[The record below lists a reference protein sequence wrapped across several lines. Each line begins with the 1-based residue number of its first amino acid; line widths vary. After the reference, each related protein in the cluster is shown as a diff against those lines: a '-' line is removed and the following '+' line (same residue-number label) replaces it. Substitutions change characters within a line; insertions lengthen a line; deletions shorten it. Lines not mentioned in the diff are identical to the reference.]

1 MTIKKYKIP
10 YVISGYLLSYLYE
23 VKLFFHMTCRLVGGL
38 EVELQSFI
46 VLALERDAAL
56 IVYLMI
62 SEYYTTWHLKIL

>member
-1 MTIKKYKIP
+1 
-10 YVISGYLLSYLYE
+10 
-23 VKLFFHMTCRLVGGL
+23 MTCRLVGGL